1 MHTTPYPMTNL
12 KRLKPRFLWF
22 LAIVLLLAGFC
33 SAVWPQPDA
42 ALLADVAEQLA
53 RHFPK
58 VAGEVVKVEADD
70 IYLGLGAR
78 EGMMPGLQLT
88 LFRPQDAAPETDAEQ
103 AVSRVEE
110 AIGYVIVEKVFE
122 RYALARLLATA
133 GTEARRGDKVRIT
146 SGPVV
151 LGVLPIVDE
160 SAPTSRPAG
169 LTAALQSALQV
180 NERFHVVPANRI
192 LLWALEQDTPLEN
205 GLSPD
210 LLLRMAESLRFSY
223 AVVGMVKDVGGDPVL
238 EVVLLSPRLQ
248 RLVASGSAFLPSPS
262 P

>member
-1 MHTTPYPMTNL
+1 MHTTPYLMATQKKL
-12 KRLKPRFLWF
+12 RRRFLWF
-22 LAIVLLLAGFC
+22 PTICLLLAGFC
-33 SAVWPQPDA
+33 STSWSQQGA

-58 VAGEVVKVEADD
+58 VTGEVVKVEDD
-70 IYLGLGAR
+70 DVYLGLGAR
-78 EGMMPGLQLT
+78 DDILQGSQLT
-88 LFRPQDAAPETDAEQ
+88 LFRAQHVGPESDAEQ

-122 RYALARLLATA
+122 RYALARLLATP

-151 LGVLPIVDE
+151 LGVLPIVDKT
-160 SAPTSRPAG
+160 APTSRPTG

-192 LLWALEQDTPLEN
+192 LLWALEHDTPLEN

-210 LLLRMAESLRFSY
+210 LLLQMAESLRFNY
-223 AVVGMVKDVGGDPVL
+223 AVVGMVKEVGGDPVL
-238 EVVLLSPRLQ
+238 DVALLSPQLQ
-248 RLVASGSAFLPSPS
+248 RLVASGSAFLPSR
-262 P
+262 

>member
-1 MHTTPYPMTNL
+1 VHTTPYLITNL
-12 KRLKPRFLWF
+12 KKLKPRTLWF
-22 LAIVLLLAGFC
+22 FAIVLLLTGFC
-33 SAVWPQPDA
+33 SAVWPQPEA
-42 ALLADVAEQLA
+42 VSLADVAEQLA

-58 VAGEVVKVEADD
+58 VTGEVVRVEDDD

-78 EGMMPGLQLT
+78 DDVMPGLQLT
-88 LFRPQDAAPETDAEQ
+88 LFRPQDASPESDAEQ

-151 LGVLPIVDE
+151 LGVLPIID
-160 SAPTSRPAG
+160 STAPASRPTG
-169 LTAALQSALQV
+169 LTTALQSALQV
-180 NERFHVVPANRI
+180 NERFNVVPANRI
-192 LLWALEQDTPLEN
+192 LLWALEHDTPLED
-205 GLSPD
+205 GLSPE

-223 AVVGMVKDVGGDPVL
+223 AVVGLVKEVGGNPVL
-238 EVVLLSPRLQ
+238 DVALLSPQLQ
-248 RLVASGSAFLPSPS
+248 RLVASGSAFLRSP
-262 P
+262 